1 MTWVAPP
8 PELTQRDDSP
18 RAGDR
23 SQTAR
28 LMLAEARTPNEH
40 VEVSPASNDVLD
52 APAGGP
58 LFDWLSTGSGRALDV
73 DPRCDPPRLTCSSY
87 SAEYGGAT
95 QEFSRES
102 PLAGDRDVQQKGA
115 RARGAPEHKPNA
127 NAQPERDVEAGSRV

>member
-1 MTWVAPP
+1 MHVKPDPP
-8 PELTQRDDSP
+8 PAAKASAIAP
-18 RAGDR
+18 RRR
-23 SQTAR
+23 S
-28 LMLAEARTPNEH
+28 
-40 VEVSPASNDVLD
+40 
-52 APAGGP
+52 APKRPSA
-58 LFDWLSTGSGRALDV
+58 GSGDIELNDM
-73 DPRCDPPRLTCSSY
+73 DPEVRY